1 VAELRFFFTLGA
13 TSRVVFSRYQ
23 IEIKRS
29 GSMRKSLAIAAL
41 VAAAA
46 GSSIAVAQQ
55 PDSMKVTIMNPT
67 KDDWKNMPAVVP
79 SKNGEGFST
88 VVVDGQKTLFV
99 QQDDF
104 DEDGKIE
111 DMIFPVDL
119 KAGESK
125 TYVLLNEPKS
135 PEPASRVH
143 AGMFTEEPKRRGF
156 EGPGWESDQV
166 AFRMYWNEQA
176 AIDVFGKTSP
186 TLSLENLA
194 RTDVDY
200 HKMTPWGMDVLQVGK
215 SLGVGGFGAMI
226 DGKVEKVT
234 SASRSFLVRAD
245 GPYRAVCDLVFMNWN
260 AGNREFVLVVRMK
273 IYAGQ
278 DWADAEYTLAAT
290 DGKPL
295 PEIVCGFAKQTT
307 DTQLIKDD
315 KVAMVGS
322 WGKQALG
329 EGQKPGDANLGMAVM
344 ASAARV
350 DRIAEDDV
358 NHLLVLKPTK
368 SMRYRYL
375 VDWDKDSAP
384 TASAQEFEKLMR
396 RTAAFKPIVG
406 FVE

>member
-1 VAELRFFFTLGA
+1 
-13 TSRVVFSRYQ
+13 
-23 IEIKRS
+23 
-29 GSMRKSLAIAAL
+29 MRKTLAIAAL
-41 VAAAA
+41 AALAVSP
-46 GSSIAVAQQ
+46 GVTVAQQ

-67 KDDWKNMPAVVP
+67 KYDWKAMPAVVP

-125 TYVLLNEPKS
+125 SYVLLNEPKS
-135 PEPASRVH
+135 IEPASRVH
-143 AGMFTEEPKRRGF
+143 AGMYTEEPKRRGM

-234 SASRSFLVRAD
+234 SSSRSFLVRAD
-245 GPYRAVCDLVFMNWN
+245 GPYRAVCDLMFMNWK
-260 AGNREFVLVVRMK
+260 AGNRQLVLVVRMA

-278 DWADAEYTLAAT
+278 DWVDCEFTMAAR

-295 PEIVCGFAKQTT
+295 PEMVCGFAKQTT
-307 DTQLIKDD
+307 DTQLIKDE

-329 EGQKPGDANLGMAVM
+329 ENKKPGETNLGMAVM
-344 ASAARV
+344 SPAARV
-350 DRIAEDDV
+350 NRIAGDEA
-358 NHLLVLKPTK
+358 NHLLVFKPAK
-368 SMRYRYL
+368 SMRYRYV
-375 VDWDKDSAP
+375 VDWSKDSAP
-384 TASAQEFEKLMR
+384 TANVQEFEKLMR
-396 RTAAFKPIVG
+396 QTADFKPIVT
-406 FVE
+406 FED